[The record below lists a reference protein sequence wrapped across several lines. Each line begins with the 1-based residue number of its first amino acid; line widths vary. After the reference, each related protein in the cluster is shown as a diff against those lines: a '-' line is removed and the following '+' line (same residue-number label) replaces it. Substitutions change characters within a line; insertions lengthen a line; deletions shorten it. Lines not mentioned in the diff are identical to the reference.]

1 MVASGRDHHLAD
13 PAASS
18 IQKAG
23 LRSRGMSV
31 PITDLSFTVRHLT
44 GGGGSVATYC
54 AAQFNVSFLRS

>member
-1 MVASGRDHHLAD
+1 
-13 PAASS
+13 
-18 IQKAG
+18 
-23 LRSRGMSV
+23 MSV